1 MADPVLPVF
10 RINADFSIFQKF
22 RTLRTSQKN
31 PRAEIFFFIKMW
43 KLGRSLAKKANL
55 CQRVYIRLG
64 ETRLARLA
72 RPVTLVGWKRPRLSL
87 RSLAISSRHLIYDR
101 NLAKFKRKQR
111 RTNKLAYRN
120 ETDFPAGRW
129 LSLLRSFVLFSSLDQ
144 IVLWFSKFDVLESF
158 KFQLPMLGAG
168 GWFIDIQNHC
178 VVKYSWSV
186 WSCVVC
192 VYWDWLKNKGS
203 PETKYV
209 LTNQPDLI

>member
-1 MADPVLPVF
+1 MLPVF

-31 PRAEIFFFIKMW
+31 PRAEIFFLIKMW

-87 RSLAISSRHLIYDR
+87 RSSWPSLAISSRHLIYDR

-111 RTNKLAYRN
+111 RTNKLPKRN
-120 ETDFPAGRW
+120 RFPAG
-129 LSLLRSFVLFSSLDQ
+129 LDYFV
-144 IVLWFSKFDVLESF
+144 
-158 KFQLPMLGAG
+158 
-168 GWFIDIQNHC
+168 C
-178 VVKYSWSV
+178 VVFDRV
-186 WSCVVC
+186 RAQIRLSCGFPSLTF
-192 VYWDWLKNKGS
+192 LKVSSFNF
-203 PETKYV
+203 PC
-209 LTNQPDLI
+209 